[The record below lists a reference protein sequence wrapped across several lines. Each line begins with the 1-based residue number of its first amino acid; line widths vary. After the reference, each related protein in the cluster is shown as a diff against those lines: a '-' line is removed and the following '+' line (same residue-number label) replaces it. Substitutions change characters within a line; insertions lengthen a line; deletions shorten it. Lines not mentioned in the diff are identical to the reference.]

1 MAVRTDEG
9 RRDGFRRLGGLALL
23 LVVLGGAFLGARQLA
38 DWVGGLG
45 GVSDVTAPPDLQ
57 PGLEVSVDI
66 PAGSTARQIGVLLAE
81 AGVVESAARFE
92 LAART
97 TDSAER
103 LQAGRYDLETGMA
116 NDTVIDRLL
125 TGPMIETFRITVRE
139 GLWINEVL
147 DEIAGQ
153 TDFTTAE
160 VRQALS
166 GVESSLLEGPASDP
180 ISWEGLLFPDTYDFP
195 LDADPEEILQR
206 LADTMVRRVE
216 TVDWSELESRGLSV
230 YEGIIVA
237 SLIEAEAGVDG
248 DRPLIASVVVN
259 RLDLPMV
266 LGIDATVIY
275 AVGQRGKSLTQS
287 DLDIDSPYNTRK
299 FAGLPPTPIG
309 GPGRASLEAAASPA
323 ATDFLYYVLTSATGA
338 HSFTA
343 SYDEFLA
350 LKQQALNDGLIP

>member
-1 MAVRTDEG
+1 
-9 RRDGFRRLGGLALL
+9 
-23 LVVLGGAFLGARQLA
+23 
-38 DWVGGLG
+38 
-45 GVSDVTAPPDLQ
+45 
-57 PGLEVSVDI
+57 
-66 PAGSTARQIGVLLAE
+66 
-81 AGVVESAARFE
+81 
-92 LAART
+92 
-97 TDSAER
+97 
-103 LQAGRYDLETGMA
+103 
-116 NDTVIDRLL
+116 
-125 TGPMIETFRITVRE
+125 
-139 GLWINEVL
+139 
-147 DEIAGQ
+147 
-153 TDFTTAE
+153 
-160 VRQALS
+160 
-166 GVESSLLEGPASDP
+166 
-180 ISWEGLLFPDTYDFP
+180 
-195 LDADPEEILQR
+195 
-206 LADTMVRRVE
+206 
-216 TVDWSELESRGLSV
+216 RGLSV

>member
-216 TVDWSELESRGLSV
+216 TVDWSELESRG
-230 YEGIIVA
+230 
-237 SLIEAEAGVDG
+237 
-248 DRPLIASVVVN
+248 
-259 RLDLPMV
+259 
-266 LGIDATVIY
+266 
-275 AVGQRGKSLTQS
+275 
-287 DLDIDSPYNTRK
+287 
-299 FAGLPPTPIG
+299 
-309 GPGRASLEAAASPA
+309 
-323 ATDFLYYVLTSATGA
+323 
-338 HSFTA
+338 
-343 SYDEFLA
+343 
-350 LKQQALNDGLIP
+350 